1 MMKLNLLLLTA
12 AALFNSAA
20 ALDDGRAVEL
30 GSAGDY
36 AILAKTGIS
45 SVPASSIN
53 GHIAVSPIA
62 ATAITGFS
70 LTKESTDDWS
80 TSTQV
85 TAKVYAPEY
94 SLAIRTKLNT
104 AVGDMQTAYNDT
116 AGRVADATLSTARSL
131 MNSEQAI

>member
-1 MMKLNLLLLTA
+1 MH
-12 AALFNSAA
+12 
-20 ALDDGRAVEL
+20 
-30 GSAGDY
+30 Y
-36 AILAKTGIS
+36 AILAQTSIS
-45 SVPASSIN
+45 SVPASSIIT
-53 GHIAVSPIA
+53 GSIVVPPIS
-62 ATAITGFS
+62 ATAITDFS
-70 LTKESTDDWS
+70 WNQVTGQDWS